1 MGSCRLDTKNKETLL
16 AKTIRQAVFEHIH
29 QNALNKDIL
38 MDIVNGYSE
47 HVHCLFRLK
56 NDQTISKVMQLIKGE
71 SSFWINQQKL
81 MKSKFQWQDE
91 YFAVSVSE
99 SQVNTVRKYI
109 QIQEEHHKKKTF
121 MQEYEEFI
129 QKYGFQVFQE
139 KDSGGQHKK
148 INIRLALQGEE
159 NKHSLHLALAIKN
172 SFWA

>member
-1 MGSCRLDTKNKETLL
+1 MPFVKIWVHAVWTTKNKETLL

-139 KDSGGQHKK
+139 KDSG
-148 INIRLALQGEE
+148 
-159 NKHSLHLALAIKN
+159 
-172 SFWA
+172 